1 MIQVT
6 INFYSKDSGK
16 LWSETEHRNVTIQK
30 FIETQEK
37 ILEEDET
44 IEILDQ
50 TPYMAIFK
58 IKKGDSFDIFICD
71 NIKESRGL

>member
-6 INFYSKDSGK
+6 TNFYSKDSGK
-16 LWSETEHRNVTIQK
+16 LWSKTEHRNVTIQR

-58 IKKGDSFDIFICD
+58 RKKGDSFDIFICD
-71 NIKESRGL
+71 NI